1 VPQVFNQRLPD
12 ENSLRSVHRVVVL
25 KALIW
30 SSAHGIEISRYLRSP
45 IELIT
50 GHLGL
55 IIVEVQEPFNP
66 KPLNDSLA
74 LNSSILVADFLLIR
88 YCDPVLR
95 DSQAKS
101 HLGLKVRLVEAGK
114 HAEAV
119 KSLKL
124 SVEVLFPILLIDER
138 VKTHPVVIVWG
149 EVIEEDLV
157 PAKLYLSWLQWDHVI
172 LEAALV
178 GNREAVDAKVGDS

>member
-1 VPQVFNQRLPD
+1 VSKIFNQRLSD

-25 KALIW
+25 EALIR
-30 SSAHGIEISRYLRSP
+30 SSAHGIEISRYFRSP

-55 IIVEVQEPFNP
+55 IFVEVQEPFNP

-95 DSQAKS
+95 DSQAKG

-124 SVEVLFPILLIDER
+124 SVKVLLLILLIDER
-138 VKTHPVVIVWG
+138 MKAHPVVIVWG
-149 EVIEEDLV
+149 EVSEEDLV
-157 PAKLYLSWLQWDHVI
+157 PAKLDLSWLQ
-172 LEAALV
+172 
-178 GNREAVDAKVGDS
+178 